1 MFEDGNT
8 LAMIRSDGL
17 WEVFNAD
24 NAVVKE
30 FYAAVVTFVER
41 MIVMDSE
48 APAARAV
55 VEWEDGEPESDGG

>member
-24 NAVVKE
+24 NEEVKE
-30 FYAAVVTFVER
+30 FYAVVVTFVEQ

-48 APAARAV
+48 APAASAIM
-55 VEWEDGEPESDGG
+55 EWEDGEPESDGG